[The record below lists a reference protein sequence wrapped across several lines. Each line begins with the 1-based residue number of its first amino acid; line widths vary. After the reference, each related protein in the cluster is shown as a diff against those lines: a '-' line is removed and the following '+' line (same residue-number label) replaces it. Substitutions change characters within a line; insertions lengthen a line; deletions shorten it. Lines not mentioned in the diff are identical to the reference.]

1 MLLSQIE
8 SKLHWLQGRAEG
20 IIHFLK
26 FYIKMAF
33 PRFFFFE
40 ALFKCHFDNT
50 LCNVNKKVFKEYY
63 MYFGIMLLYVFFVT
77 IAFGLKSFFLFYF
90 KKKFHYCAN
99 LLCDF
104 GRIYTTYIC
113 MYTLY
118 SGRNLYTN
126 ILVFCEK
133 FS

>member
-50 LCNVNKKVFKEYY
+50 LCNVNKKSIQRILHVFWHYVTLCIFCYNSFWIEV
-63 MYFGIMLLYVFFVT
+63 ILPLLFQ
-77 IAFGLKSFFLFYF
+77 
-90 KKKFHYCAN
+90 KKFHYCAN

-104 GRIYTTYIC
+104 GRIYTTYVC
-113 MYTLY
+113 TLY
-118 SGRNLYTN
+118 SRRNLYTN
-126 ILVFCEK
+126 IFVFCEM
-133 FS
+133 FC